1 MFFFFFK
8 QKTAYEMRISD
19 WSSDVCSSDLPG
31 PVRRRGSGGGAGR
44 ASAGSRFGPGPVVRT
59 RIVLHA
65 GRDVSA
71 ARRRALLP
79 RRLLS
84 GRELPGQD
92 STQTRLRPSSLARY
106 SAASAAAIRPARL
119 SHAHVTSALRMLL
132 VIHCDLPPGVH
143 VSAAHSPAWP
153 SANQYASTR
162 PA

>member
-1 MFFFFFK
+1 M
-8 QKTAYEMRISD
+8 
-19 WSSDVCSSDLPG
+19 
-31 PVRRRGSGGGAGR
+31 
-44 ASAGSRFGPGPVVRT
+44 
-59 RIVLHA
+59 VLHA

-119 SHAHVTSALRMLL
+119 SCADDSSAMPLL
-132 VIHCDLPPGVH
+132 MVIRCDSPPGVH
-143 VSAAHSPAWP
+143 VSAAPAARRR
-153 SANQYASTR
+153 SAKTYAASV
-162 PA
+162 